1 MDEKQMEEPRYGWS
15 GVRARD
21 EQIAPTGEWRAWLLL
36 AGRGFGK
43 TRTGAEWVRSQVWNH
58 GRRRIAL
65 VAPTAADARDVIV
78 EEARPPASIT
88 DGLKS
93 YDGLADMEPP
103 YWYYPVRQSLAVAL
117 TSWKRILP
125 RCGSAIDSS
134 WSYLTASRGSLSSS
148 SAAIPSM
155 TRLPDQSVMRSI
167 QITSPPVD
175 SPPR

>member
-78 EEARPPASIT
+78 EGESGLLNIGAPK
-88 DGLKS
+88 DG
-93 YDGLADMEPP
+93 G
-103 YWYYPVRQSLAVAL
+103 
-117 TSWKRILP
+117 
-125 RCGSAIDSS
+125 
-134 WSYLTASRGSLSSS
+134 
-148 SAAIPSM
+148 
-155 TRLPDQSVMRSI
+155 RLFA
-167 QITSPPVD
+167 
-175 SPPR
+175 